1 MVGKPSLFT
10 PQPVF
15 YGRNANNNES
25 ISAFNPQKG
34 GPGGFTIGEQLLLR
48 RRQQDNAAA
57 AAAAEGF
64 PVIPVIIGGAAIVG
78 LGLVLRKLL
87 K

>member
-15 YGRNANNNES
+15 YGRNADVGES
-25 ISAFNPQKG
+25 VPTVSAQKG
-34 GPGGFTIGEQLLLR
+34 GPGGFTLSEQILLR
-48 RRQQDNAAA
+48 RRREELAAS
-57 AAAAEGF
+57 ESGF
-64 PVIPVIIGGAAIVG
+64 PVIPVIIGAGAIVG